1 MRKSLLAAVLFVL
14 AAFCNP
20 ALAQPFCPGVSP
32 WVFDDVAASDPF
44 CSNITWMAQ
53 NNITLGCSLIDVDH
67 RLYCPDTFVNRKAM
81 AAFMNRLG
89 DALFPST
96 CAAGQ
101 VMKWD
106 GTIWACA
113 NDNTGT
119 ATGTVTSVAAGTGL
133 QGSPNPITGAG
144 SINLAPSYQLPQACT
159 SGQVA
164 SWNGSAW
171 TCASAGG
178 VGTVTSVGTG
188 AGLTGGPITAA
199 GTINLASTQLLP
211 TVACAANQI
220 PKWSGTAWQCQAD
233 VDTNSGGT
241 VTSVGDRRRP
251 ERRSHHRHRHDQPDQ
266 HAIAAHGCLRRQP
279 DSEVERDGVAVPG

>member
-53 NNITLGCSLIDVDH
+53 KNITLGCSLIDVDH

-89 DALFPST
+89 EALFPST

-106 GTIWACA
+106 GAIWACS

-119 ATGTVTSVAAGTGL
+119 ATGTVTSVLAGTGL

-188 AGLTGGPITAA
+188 AGLTGGH
-199 GTINLASTQLLP
+199 
-211 TVACAANQI
+211 
-220 PKWSGTAWQCQAD
+220 D
-233 VDTNSGGT
+233 HF
-241 VTSVGDRRRP
+241 R
-251 ERRSHHRHRHDQPDQ
+251 RHDQPGQ
-266 HAIAAHGCLRRQP
+266 HAIAAHGCLRRQS
-279 DSEVERDGVAVPG
+279 DSEVERNGVAVPGRCRHQLRRHRHQRRRPAPA